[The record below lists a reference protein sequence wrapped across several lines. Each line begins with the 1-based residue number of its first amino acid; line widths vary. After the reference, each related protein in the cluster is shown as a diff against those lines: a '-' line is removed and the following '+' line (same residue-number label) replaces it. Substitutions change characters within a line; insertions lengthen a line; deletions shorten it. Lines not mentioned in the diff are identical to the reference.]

1 MAHPVAKITRLG
13 MEGYG
18 VRRASSFA
26 GKTPSSGIT
35 QTVTPKVWALRGG
48 YGRQALQGNKGY
60 SK

>member
-26 GKTPSSGIT
+26 GKTAGTP
-35 QTVTPKVWALRGG
+35 QATPKSGLWDTKGG
-48 YGRQALQGNKGY
+48 FGRHSTRSNRGY